1 MSRSARRGHAIPLF
15 GRKERGAV
23 SEPAG
28 ARLGLRHIVL
38 IEDGVPAA
46 TQPPR
51 SATELAALSPAAD
64 GTRTAVLVYDLPS
77 SDEVHELG
85 ELLELHPV
93 LLEDLLHAGQ
103 RPKLERYGDALFAV
117 LRAASYQ
124 DDAEDVVLAE
134 FHLVIKGGWV
144 VVIRQGDP
152 AEAAWDFDEFRQ
164 QTDLLRAGPEAILY
178 TMIDKIIDGYFGVLD
193 GVNVDVEQI
202 ERQVFSGD
210 AAVPR
215 RIYRLSREVV
225 DLQHA
230 TAPLA
235 EVVDALRA
243 GFRKHGTAEELQAY
257 LQDAADH
264 LTRVN
269 IRVSEIR
276 DVLGQ
281 ILTVN
286 ATLVGQ
292 RQNEDT
298 KTISAWAAILF
309 TPTLVGSVYGMNFDH
324 MPELHWAYGYPASLA
339 AMLGL
344 GVGLYVIFKVKRWL

>member
-1 MSRSARRGHAIPLF
+1 MPRSARRGHAIPLL
-15 GRKERGAV
+15 GRKDRGVAAV
-23 SEPAG
+23 RAG
-28 ARLGLRHIVL
+28 ARPGLKHIVIL
-38 IEDGVPAA
+38 EDGVPVVAE
-46 TQPPR
+46 PPR
-51 SATELAALSPAAD
+51 SASELATMSLATT
-64 GTRTAVLVYDLPS
+64 GRTAVLVYDQPDV
-77 SDEVHELG
+77 DEVHELG
-85 ELLELHPV
+85 ELLDLHPV

-117 LRAASYQ
+117 LRAATYQ

-134 FHLVIKGGWV
+134 LHVVIKGAWT
-144 VVIRQGDP
+144 VVIRQGGP
-152 AEAAWDFDEFRQ
+152 SEAAWDFDELRQ
-164 QTDLLRAGPEAILY
+164 RTDLLRAGPEAILY
-178 TMIDKIIDGYFGVLD
+178 TLIDRIIDGYFGVLD
-193 GVNVDVEQI
+193 GVSVDVEQI

-210 AAVPR
+210 AAVPQ

-230 TAPLA
+230 TGPLA

-243 GFRKHGTAEELQAY
+243 GFRKHGTAEELQTY

-269 IRVSEIR
+269 SRVSEIR

-309 TPTLVGSVYGMNFDH
+309 TPTLVGSVYGMNFDE
-324 MPELHWAYGYPASLA
+324 MPELHWAYGYPASLV
-339 AMLGL
+339 AMLAL